1 MNEKVTTIPDAVSRY
16 LIDRSVTM
24 NLLLIVTGSFLL
36 AASAQAAV
44 TLSAGFVRVP
54 MTLQPLA
61 LVLIGAAL
69 GSVRGAAAAALYLAE
84 GLAGLPV
91 FSNGGSTMHFMGPTA
106 GFLLAFP
113 LGAFV
118 AGYFSER
125 GWTRTFIGTFAA
137 MSAALLVVHLGGWS
151 WLATAAQ
158 LGPLKAFQVGNL
170 PFLLSDLIKV
180 TIAAALLPKVQST
193 LQRLHQPRS

>member
-1 MNEKVTTIPDAVSRY
+1 MNEKVTTIPEAVSRH
-16 LIDRSVTM
+16 LIDRSVAM
-24 NLLLIVTGSFLL
+24 NLLLIVSGSFLL
-36 AASAQAAV
+36 AASAQFAV
-44 TLSAGFVRVP
+44 TLNAGFVRVP

-91 FSNGGSTMHFMGPTA
+91 FSNGGSAAHLIGPTA

-113 LGAFV
+113 LGAFI

-125 GWTRTFIGTFAA
+125 GWTRTFLRTFAA
-137 MSAALLVVHLGGWS
+137 MSAALIVVHLGGWS
-151 WLATAAQ
+151 WLATAAH
-158 LGPLKAFQVGNL
+158 LGPLKAFQIGNL
-170 PFLLSDLIKV
+170 PFLLSDLVKIA
-180 TIAAALLPKVQST
+180 IAAALLPRVQSA
-193 LQRLHQPRS
+193 LQSLDQPRS